1 MRVIGIDPGT
11 AIVGYAILD
20 KIGNKVKLIDY
31 GCIYTDKD
39 DIMPK
44 RLEIIYDRLDTLIK
58 LYKPDSM
65 AIEELFYFKNQ
76 KTVIKVGQ
84 ARGVINLV
92 AQKNGIEIFNYTPLQ
107 VKISVTSYGRATK
120 KQVQEMV
127 KILLNLNE
135 IPKPDDAADAIA
147 IALTKIN
154 DLSLSLETNQKIKT
168 NSLKAGN
175 KITIEEYRELI
186 KK

>member
-1 MRVIGIDPGT
+1 M
-11 AIVGYAILD
+11 
-20 KIGNKVKLIDY
+20 
-31 GCIYTDKD
+31 
-39 DIMPK
+39 
-44 RLEIIYDRLDTLIK
+44 E
-58 LYKPDSM
+58 
-65 AIEELFYFKNQ
+65 
-76 KTVIKVGQ
+76 GQ
-84 ARGVINLV
+84 
-92 AQKNGIEIFNYTPLQ
+92 Q
-107 VKISVTSYGRATK
+107 

-127 KILLNLNE
+127 KILLSLNE

-154 DLSLSLETNQKIKT
+154 DLSLSLEINQKIKE